1 MQAIASPRV
10 TTDPLKHPPSPPS
23 ARAAAVSGHTL
34 DPVTS
39 SRTIVIRGDRDPVP
53 IVFEMVGPTVVVEP
67 GESVRLVV
75 TGPEDAE
82 LTIGYGRNGIS
93 IFRDAALGVD
103 VFGPDG
109 ERIDTA
115 GFA

>member
-1 MQAIASPRV
+1 MI
-10 TTDPLKHPPSPPS
+10 T
-23 ARAAAVSGHTL
+23 
-34 DPVTS
+34 
-39 SRTIVIRGDRDPVP
+39 GDRDPMP
-53 IVFEMVGPTVVVEP
+53 IVFEMVGPTIVVEP

-82 LTIGYGRNGIS
+82 LTIGYGSNGIS
-93 IFRDAALGVD
+93 IFRDLALSVE

-109 ERIDTA
+109 ERVDTT